1 MVLIISMKVDILR
14 FSLCKFITYIYSLIM
29 DIEHNLKIIHIMF
42 LNKYL
47 TWIISK
53 KLSIRLKGCSFRMK
67 NLG

>member
-1 MVLIISMKVDILR
+1 MIR

-29 DIEHNLKIIHIMF
+29 DIELNLKIVHIMF

-53 KLSIRLKGCSFRMK
+53 KLSIRLERMFF
-67 NLG
+67 LV